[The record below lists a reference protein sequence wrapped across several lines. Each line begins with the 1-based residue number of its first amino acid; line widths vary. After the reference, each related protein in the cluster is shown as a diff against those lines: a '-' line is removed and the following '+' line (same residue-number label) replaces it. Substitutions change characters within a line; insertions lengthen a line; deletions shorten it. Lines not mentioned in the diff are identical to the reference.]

1 MSELSRRRLLGL
13 AGASAASLGLAACA
27 GTGSSG
33 TGNSSGGG
41 SGSGGGGST
50 GTIDFWSNHPAKSSD
65 IEKAIIADFE
75 KANPGLKVKLT
86 DAGKN
91 YEEAAQKFN
100 AALAGGN
107 LPDVIV
113 VSDVTW
119 FNFALNNRLT
129 DVAALMKANNID
141 ASDYVDGLYNDY
153 EYQGKHYA
161 VPYARST
168 VLFYY
173 NKDMWSKAG
182 LPDRAPESW
191 DEFTQWAPKL
201 QQAAGSGK
209 SAIILDDGSDYLD
222 WTFQSIVWSYGG
234 QYSKEWT
241 PTFTDPGTIKA
252 AQVLQGW
259 KKSGYLRTSA
269 DSKSDFS
276 AGLGAVLMEST
287 GDLNGILKD
296 GKFKLGVGFVPA
308 PNGLK
313 TCPTGGAG
321 VGIPEGLSDERKKNA
336 IKFVEFLT
344 NAKNTS
350 TFSQGTGY
358 MPVRKSAVDDPSEKA
373 YLAKN
378 PDYNVAI
385 QQLPKTRSQ
394 DYARVFVPGGGAR
407 IGQALDKI
415 VAGGD
420 IQSIMTQ
427 LNKDTQTAYENQ
439 VKPNLKS

>member
-1 MSELSRRRLLGL
+1 MSGIDRRGFLGL
-13 AGASAASLGLAACA
+13 VGSAAAATGLAACA
-27 GTGSSG
+27 GTGSSSSSS
-33 TGNSSGGG
+33 SSGA
-41 SGSGGGGST
+41 SGAKGST
-50 GTIDFWSNHPAKSSD
+50 NTIDFWSNHPAKSGD
-65 IEKAIIADFE
+65 IERAIIADFE

-107 LPDVIV
+107 LPDAIV

-119 FNFALNNRLT
+119 FNFALNKRLT
-129 DVAALMKANNID
+129 DMGALMKANNLSTD
-141 ASDYVDGLYNDY
+141 DYVDGLYADY
-153 EYQGKHYA
+153 AYQDKHFA
-161 VPYARST
+161 LPYARST

-173 NKDMWSKAG
+173 NKDAFAKAG
-182 LPDRAPESW
+182 LPDRAPATW

-201 QQAAGSGK
+201 QAAMGSGK
-209 SAIILDDGSDYLD
+209 SAIVLDDGADYLD
-222 WTFQSIVWSYGG
+222 WTFQSIVWSMGG

-241 PTFTDPGTIKA
+241 PTFTDPNTVKA
-252 AQVLQGW
+252 GEMLKSW

-269 DSKSDFS
+269 DSQSDFT
-276 AGLGAVLMEST
+276 AGLGGVLIEST
-287 GDLNGILKD
+287 GGLSGILKD
-296 GKFKLGVGFVPA
+296 AKFKVGVGFVPA

-321 VGIPEGLSDERKKNA
+321 LGIPEGISDERKKNA

-344 NAKNTS
+344 NAKNTA

-358 MPVRKSAVDDPSEKA
+358 MPVRKSAVTEATEVTYLKA
-373 YLAKN
+373 HPEYK
-378 PDYNVAI
+378 VALD
-385 QQLPKTRSQ
+385 QLPKTRPQ
-394 DYARVFVPGGGAR
+394 DYARVFVPGGGAK

-420 IQSIMTQ
+420 VTAIFGA
-427 LNKDTQTAYENQ
+427 LNTDLTKVYESQ
-439 VKPNLKS
+439 VKPQLKS